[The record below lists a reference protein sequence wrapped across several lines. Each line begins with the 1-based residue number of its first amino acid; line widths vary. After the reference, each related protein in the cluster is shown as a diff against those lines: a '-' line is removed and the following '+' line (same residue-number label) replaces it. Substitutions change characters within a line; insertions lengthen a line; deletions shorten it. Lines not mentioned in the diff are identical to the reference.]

1 MPNWNPAQ
9 YEKFLKDRTQPAFD
23 LAGRLEDFAPNS
35 ILDLGCGPGNSTKV
49 LKDKFPAARIIGAD
63 NSDEMLEKARRSYP
77 DIEFINLDANGDL
90 HEANETFDIVFS
102 NACIQWLPNHSKL
115 IPKLMALLNQNG
127 VLAIQIPM
135 QREHPVHIIMNE
147 LANTAKW
154 SDKITPRQYNNLTTE
169 EYFDVLSQISNDFVI
184 WETTYCHRMPSFES
198 IIEWYKGAG
207 LRPYL
212 EQLDE
217 SDADD
222 FVNDVYIELKQRYK
236 TQRNGEI
243 LFRFPRLF
251 FTVKKS

>member
-154 SDKITPRQYNNLTTE
+154 GDKITPRQYNNLTTE